1 MDISVVFV
9 IICLIVVFGSIM
21 MGLFVNLLVVLVFV
35 MGLNAFFVFV
45 VV

>member
-35 MGLNAFFVFV
+35 MGLNVFFVFV